1 MVQKI
6 TDMKTFVAKV
16 ATGEILDEKSA
27 EQAFNILM
35 SGDAT
40 PAQIG
45 GFLMGLRVRGEA
57 VSEIT
62 GAARAMRAKALFIEA
77 PNNAID
83 IVGTGGDG
91 TAHTTS
97 QRGLPWWWLA
107 VVFRL
112 LSMVIGRCHPNRGLQ
127 MS

>member
-1 MVQKI
+1 MVQKM

-62 GAARAMRAKALFIEA
+62 GAARAMSQS
-77 PNNAID
+77 AIYR
-83 IVGTGGDG
+83 GTK
-91 TAHTTS
+91 
-97 QRGLPWWWLA
+97 
-107 VVFRL
+107 
-112 LSMVIGRCHPNRGLQ
+112 
-127 MS
+127 